1 MYSNNNNNNNNDIA
15 IICCCAALI
24 SIANKGINSI
34 KKHYIQFRAFNK
46 RNLLR
51 KLMKEDRVTNWNNV
65 KIINQ
70 VALRFKVIENFAAL

>member
-1 MYSNNNNNNNNDIA
+1 M
-15 IICCCAALI
+15 
-24 SIANKGINSI
+24 
-34 KKHYIQFRAFNK
+34 HYIQFRAFNK